1 MDYKQ
6 IRPYQMCPH
15 CVMDTK
21 ADPSMIFEDNGWC
34 ERCNMYENNVATQ
47 WNHGREHEAE
57 LQSILEKIKKDG
69 KGKKYDCLI
78 GLSGGFDSTY
88 VLHMAVT
95 QWGLR
100 PLVFHVDSGFDLPL
114 GVQNVNAICSKLGV
128 DLKVAKIDQEDMR
141 NFQLAM
147 FRTGMACL
155 DIPQDHAFVQMVE
168 QYAVDNGIKYI
179 LNGENISTEAFTNP
193 AYWGKMYGGST
204 TDTTFINDVLKKHSP
219 APLKNYKFT
228 NTYRRKIWLPYIKG
242 VKVIKPLNLIPYDY
256 EEIKKTLFEEYGYI
270 SYSQKHFE
278 SLITKFLEGWW
289 YPKRFG
295 YDLRNHQL
303 SSLVIT
309 GQLSRKEAIKRLQ
322 KPSVSEEE
330 GREMFKQVADYL
342 RISEEELQSYF
353 DMPLGKYEDYKHG
366 STWFIKLG
374 VKIMFLLGKEKRVR
388 K

>member
-1 MDYKQ
+1 
-6 IRPYQMCPH
+6 MCPH

-21 ADPSMIFEDNGWC
+21 ADPSMVIEDNGWC
-34 ERCNMYENNVATQ
+34 ERCNMYEKTVAEH
-47 WNHGREHEAE
+47 WNHGRGHEAE
-57 LQSILEKIKKDG
+57 LQTILDKIKKDG
-69 KGKKYDCLI
+69 KGKKYNCLI

-114 GVQNVNAICSKLGV
+114 GVQNVNAICNKLGV

-193 AYWGKMYGGST
+193 AYWVDIYGGST
-204 TDTTFINDVLKKHSP
+204 TDTVFINDVLKKHSP

-256 EEIKKTLFEEYGYI
+256 EAIKKTLYDEYGYI
-270 SYSQKHFE
+270 SYTQKHFE

-309 GQLSRKEAIKRLQ
+309 GQLSREEALKKLKI
-322 KPSVSEEE
+322 PSVTEEE
-330 GREMFKQVADYL
+330 GREMFKQVAAYL

-353 DMPLGKYEDYKHG
+353 DMPLGQSEDYKHG
-366 STWFIKLG
+366 STWFINLG
-374 VKIMFLLGKEKRVR
+374 IKIMFLLGKEKRVR

>member
-1 MDYKQ
+1 MKEYK
-6 IRPYQMCPH
+6 MCPR
-15 CVMDTK
+15 CVMDMK
-21 ADPSMIFEDNGWC
+21 SDPSMVLEANGKC
-34 ERCNMYENNVATQ
+34 ERCNMYDNAVASE
-47 WNHGREHEAE
+47 WNHGRGHERELESIIAE
-57 LQSILEKIKKDG
+57 IKKDG
-69 KGKKYDCLI
+69 KGKEYDCLI

-95 QWGLR
+95 RWGLR

-114 GVQNVNAICSKLGV
+114 GVENVNRICSKLGV
-128 DLKVAKIDQEDMR
+128 DLKIAKIDREDMI

-147 FRTGMACL
+147 FRTGMTCL

-168 QYAVDNGIKYI
+168 QYAVDNDIKYI

-193 AYWGKMYGGST
+193 SYWGKHYGGTT
-204 TDTTFINDVLKKHSP
+204 TDTVFINDVLKKHSP

-228 NTYRRKIWLPYIKG
+228 NTYRRKIWLPYING

-256 EEIKKTLFEEYGYI
+256 EAIKKTLFDEYGYI
-270 SYSQKHFE
+270 SYPQKHFE

-295 YDLRNHQL
+295 YDVRNHQL
-303 SSLVIT
+303 SSLVVT
-309 GQLSRKEAIKRLQ
+309 GQMTRDKAIEILS
-322 KPSVSEEE
+322 KPSVTEEE
-330 GREMFKQVADYL
+330 GREMFKQVAEFL

-353 DMPLGKYEDYKHG
+353 DMPFGKFEDYKHG
-366 STWFIKLG
+366 NSWLIKLG
-374 VKIMFLLGKEKRVR
+374 VKVMFLLGKEKRVR